1 MASEII
7 AVGTTVGTQS
17 AELTHV
23 AGTPITYIF
32 KGIGR
37 CRLLF
42 KDNGANLIDT
52 GIEIGS
58 ATRAAVVI
66 DAAGV
71 FRWERT
77 EGNCGVQQG

>member
-17 AELTHV
+17 AELTLV

-32 KGIGR
+32 KGIGSV
-37 CRLLF
+37 RLLF
-42 KDNGANLIDT
+42 KDSGATLIDT
-52 GIEIGS
+52 GIKMGS
-58 ATRAAVVI
+58 DGQSNCVI

-71 FRWERT
+71 YRWERVS
-77 EGNCGVQQG
+77 GNCGVQQG